1 MGKLKSWYHDQ
12 IEQQDDPD
20 DIGPSDEDYY
30 GSSRLNGVQ
39 DGQGTLE
46 VLIQR
51 YQHQE
56 TAEQVPF

>member
-12 IEQQDDPD
+12 IEQQADPD
-20 DIGPSDEDYY
+20 DVGPSDEDYY
-30 GSSRLNGVQ
+30 GYPRHHGDQ
-39 DGQGTLE
+39 DRQGTLE

-51 YQHQE
+51 YQPQE

>member
-1 MGKLKSWYHDQ
+1 MGKLKSWYFDH
-12 IEQQDDPD
+12 INEENEPE

-51 YQHQE
+51 YQPPE
-56 TAEQVPF
+56 PAEQVPF